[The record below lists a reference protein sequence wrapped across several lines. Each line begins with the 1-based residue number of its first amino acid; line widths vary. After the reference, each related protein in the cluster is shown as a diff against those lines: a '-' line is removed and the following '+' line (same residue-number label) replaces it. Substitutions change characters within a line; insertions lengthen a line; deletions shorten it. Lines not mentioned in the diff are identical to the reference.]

1 VNTTPA
7 DTESAADPV
16 VWTMLFSRIVARPM
30 ARKIVIERTAMGI
43 EAETVRPIFRAR

>member
-1 VNTTPA
+1 MNTTPA

-30 ARKIVIERTAMGI
+30 ARKMVIERTAIGI